1 MRNGLIYSIL
11 FLVVGSP
18 EIGQAQTVVPLKNIT
33 QYQVYFG
40 RLNEDPNSQIL
51 VIRKFVANDK
61 VFFLTINSET
71 LKTQVIPSSGTTVQA
86 EKAEEFRQLIETT
99 PYGMVLRKSNKA
111 YSSLQDAGLTDTMP
125 GQHGIDLT
133 VDLCPSQKPLTR
145 ELFTAIINAFTP
157 EERPVPVSI
166 SITGIWMLEH
176 PDDLNW
182 LLNLVSTGQLN
193 ITWINHTLHHRYNPS
208 LPLDEN
214 FLLEKNT
221 DIDTEVLGNE
231 QMMLEH
237 GLIPSIFFRFP
248 GLVSDAAIFE
258 NVSNYGLIVLGSDA
272 WLAKGQIPR
281 QGSIVLVHG
290 NGNEPIGI
298 QDFLKL
304 LSTNNQLIKER
315 KWLLL
320 DINGIH

>member
-272 WLAKGQIPR
+272 
-281 QGSIVLVHG
+281 
-290 NGNEPIGI
+290 
-298 QDFLKL
+298 
-304 LSTNNQLIKER
+304 
-315 KWLLL
+315 
-320 DINGIH
+320 